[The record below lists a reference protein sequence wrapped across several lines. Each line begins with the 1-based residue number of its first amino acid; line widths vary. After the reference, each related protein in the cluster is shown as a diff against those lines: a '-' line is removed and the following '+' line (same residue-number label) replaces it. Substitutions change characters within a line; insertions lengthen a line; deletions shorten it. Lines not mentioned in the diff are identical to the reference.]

1 MRNRMKLLHLS
12 DLHIGK
18 RVNEFSMLE
27 DQKYILQQI
36 IEIADIEQVDGL
48 ILAGDIYDKPVPPTE
63 AVQIFDQFLTKL
75 AQQNRK
81 IFIISGNHDSA
92 ERIAFGAKLM
102 NSKGVYVSPVYNGN
116 IEPIALKD
124 EYGEIF
130 IYLLPFI
137 KPAVIHH
144 VFPQEDCESYEDA
157 ARIAISHMKVNTEKR
172 NVLAAHQFVTG
183 ASRCESEDVVVG
195 GLDNVDVEIFDA
207 FDYVALGHIH
217 SPQSIT
223 KETIRYCGTPLKY
236 SFSEAGQKKSVT
248 VLEFFEKE
256 NIQIRTIPLY
266 PLRDMCK
273 IKGTYL
279 EVTNLNFYKDLNR
292 EDYVQITLTDE
303 EDIPDGIKKLRVIYP
318 NLMQLEYDNKRTRE
332 NRSIQVEEELT
343 EKKSE
348 LELIEEFFELQNNQV
363 MSEQQREFLIELIQ
377 DLDL

>member
-1 MRNRMKLLHLS
+1 MF
-12 DLHIGK
+12 
-18 RVNEFSMLE
+18 E
-27 DQKYILQQI
+27 
-36 IEIADIEQVDGL
+36 
-48 ILAGDIYDKPVPPTE
+48 T
-63 AVQIFDQFLTKL
+63 
-75 AQQNRK
+75 
-81 IFIISGNHDSA
+81 
-92 ERIAFGAKLM
+92 
-102 NSKGVYVSPVYNGN
+102 
-116 IEPIALKD
+116 
-124 EYGEIF
+124 
-130 IYLLPFI
+130 
-137 KPAVIHH
+137 
-144 VFPQEDCESYEDA
+144 
-157 ARIAISHMKVNTEKR
+157 
-172 NVLAAHQFVTG
+172 
-183 ASRCESEDVVVG
+183 
-195 GLDNVDVEIFDA
+195 

-256 NIQIRTIPLY
+256 NIKIRTIPLY